1 MKIGVPKEI
10 KIHEYRVGLVPAGV
24 RELVD
29 GGHQVLVETGAG
41 AGIGF
46 EDSDYRAAGAE
57 VGASAAAVFAAADLV
72 VKVKEPQIAECRMM
86 RPGQVLFTYLHLA
99 ADPAQADALIAS
111 RATAIAYETDG
122 NAVPTRQDDAGIG

>member
-29 GGHQVLVETGAG
+29 AGHQVLVQTGAG

-46 EDSDYRAAGAE
+46 EDSHYQAAGAGIAQRAE
-57 VGASAAAVFAAADLV
+57 DVFSPSELV
-72 VKVKEPQIAECRMM
+72 IKVKEPQLAECKMLRS
-86 RPGQVLFTYLHLA
+86 GQILFTYLHLA
-99 ADPAQADALIAS
+99 
-111 RATAIAYETDG
+111 
-122 NAVPTRQDDAGIG
+122 